1 MRLKELRKG
10 KCLNQ
15 NELALKL
22 NVSQETISVWENGD
36 YEPPIAQLMKLAD
49 IFNVTVDY
57 LIGRDRNDDKCSIYQ
72 NISIIRKN

>member
-36 YEPPIAQLMKLAD
+36 YEPSIAQLMKLAD

-57 LIGRDRNDDKCSIYQ
+57 LIGRNRNDDKCSIYQ